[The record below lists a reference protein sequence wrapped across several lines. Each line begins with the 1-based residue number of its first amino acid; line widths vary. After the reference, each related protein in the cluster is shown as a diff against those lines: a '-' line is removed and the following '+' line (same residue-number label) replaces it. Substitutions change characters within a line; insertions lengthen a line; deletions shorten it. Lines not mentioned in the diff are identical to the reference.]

1 MHWSVSAF
9 STNSVLECVS
19 TNSFLSLVKVG
30 ATPNEPI
37 PAVAN
42 IINNKSPQSLVNFLS
57 FFISISENK
66 LQALPSLGFVPK

>member
-9 STNSVLECVS
+9 STNSVLGCIS

-30 ATPNEPI
+30 ATPNIPI

-42 IINNKSPQSLVNFLS
+42 AINNISPQSLMNFLS
-57 FFISISENK
+57 LFISISENK
-66 LQALPSLGFVPK
+66 RQVLSF